1 MAVSKSAPG
10 PTEIAAWQNQ
20 TITSGNTVS
29 GNGAVGGVGTD
40 PIAVEIYN
48 MTDAQRLQRA
58 QQLNNAGFKVP
69 LTGKYN
75 DTLVS
80 QMSNAVAAAKVSAAK
95 IGQQFNNNYFTGYL
109 QQQYIANA
117 AMGGSGASNAP
128 FQRKQISS
136 ATEAAGI
143 INAVYTDL
151 LGRQASKKELDKYT
165 KAIQAAQ
172 EANPVKY
179 TDTAGAGYTARG
191 GIDPQQFLI
200 QQIAGTDEAK
210 ARQVSNYYDV
220 FKNAIGVR

>member
-1 MAVSKSAPG
+1 MAVSSNAPG
-10 PTEIAAWQNQ
+10 PTEVAAWQNQ
-20 TITSGNTVS
+20 AITSGGTVS
-29 GNGAVGGVGTD
+29 GSGGAGQIGTN
-40 PIAVEIYN
+40 PIAVELYK
-48 MTDAQRLQRA
+48 MTDAQRLERA
-58 QQLNNAGFKVP
+58 RQLKNAGYNVP

-75 DTLVS
+75 DVLAG
-80 QMSNAVAAAKVSAAK
+80 QMSNAIAAAKLQAQQL
-95 IGQQFNNNYFTGYL
+95 GQVFNDSYLTGYL
-109 QQQYIANA
+109 QQQQIANT
-117 AMGGSGASNAP
+117 AMGGPIGSQP
-128 FQRKQISS
+128 FQRKVISS
-136 ATEAAGI
+136 PTEAAGI

-191 GIDPQQFLI
+191 GVDPQQFLI

-210 ARQVSNYYDV
+210 ARQVSNFYDV